1 MTSKKS
7 RGMVIIREE
16 ECKGCEL
23 CVDACPVDVLSL
35 ASGLNSRGYHPSVYS
50 GEGCTGCG
58 VCFYVCPEPGA
69 ITVYKRYDRMPESTE
84 VPS

>member
-1 MTSKKS
+1 MNAKRS
-7 RGMVIIREE
+7 RGMVFIREE

-23 CVDACPVDVLSL
+23 CVDACPVDVLELS
-35 ASGLNSRGYHPSVYS
+35 SDLNSHGYHPSVYI

-69 ITVYKRYDRMPESTE
+69 ITVHKRYQKATE
-84 VPS
+84 TSEVA